1 MESISNSLTGTT
13 FHNIVLH
20 MEASIVYGKYLI
32 VDWETVVP
40 DGAVYV
46 ENGRIADVGK
56 YTDLKQ
62 RHTCDQEIGSPEH
75 FVMPGFVNAHSHGKG
90 ITDFQRGHLDDTL
103 ETWKFRSYPGVDPEL
118 DTRWAA
124 VKQLEAGVT
133 TSMHNHDLVDP
144 HSPADEFPAVVEAY
158 KSCGLKV
165 AFAPTL
171 ANRNWFVYG
180 DNEAF
185 VNSLPAELRAVCRTR
200 MDRSKVYG
208 PAAYMAAVG
217 TLAANYGGDPQ
228 VKIMHGPISPQWVDS
243 DTLKAIKSDADK
255 KNLRIHIH
263 VQQTK
268 LQNLYGYKQYGT
280 SLLGFLDSLGFLDEK
295 VTVGHAVWISEK
307 DIELLAARGVSV
319 THHASCNL
327 RVRNGISPVF
337 ELLKAGVQVGIG
349 MDDKEFGDDKD
360 YLEEMRLISKLHR
373 LPAHRLDSDHLRP
386 KEVFRMATEYGART
400 LGWEDEVGSL
410 HKGKRADIVL
420 LDARRISEPF
430 VSPSQSPVDLM
441 VYRAGTRDVDMVM
454 ADGRLVVEKGKAIHI
469 DRSALVDKLR
479 ASLPRDYAGE
489 LEQRNRELKA
499 LRPYIAEWFA
509 GWYNE
514 MEAFEG
520 NPFYHFNNR

>member
-1 MESISNSLTGTT
+1 MRT
-13 FHNIVLH
+13 
-20 MEASIVYGKYLI
+20 SIVFGKYLI
-32 VDWETVVP
+32 VNWETVLA

-46 ENGRIADVGK
+46 ENGRIVDVGK

-75 FVMPGFVNAHSHGKG
+75 IVMPGFVNAHNHGKG

-103 ETWKFRSYPGVDPEL
+103 ETWKFRSYPGVDPAL
-118 DTRWAA
+118 DSRWAA
-124 VKQLEAGVT
+124 IKQLEAGVT

-144 HSPADEFPAVVEAY
+144 HNPEGEFSAVVEAY
-158 KSCGLKV
+158 KSSGLKV
-165 AFAPTL
+165 AFAPTI

-180 DNEAF
+180 DNETF
-185 VNSLPAELRAVCRTR
+185 VQSLPAELQGICRAR
-200 MDRSKVYG
+200 MERSKIFG
-208 PAAYMAAVG
+208 PAEYMAAVDS
-217 TLAANYGGDPQ
+217 LAADYGRDVQ
-228 VKIMHGPISPQWVDS
+228 VKIMHGPISPQWVDEA
-243 DTLKAIKSDADK
+243 TLKAIKADADK

-268 LQNLYGYKQYGT
+268 LQNLYGYTQYGT
-280 SLLGFLDSLGFLDEK
+280 SLLGYLDSIGFLDER
-295 VTVGHAVWISEK
+295 VTIGHAVWISEK
-307 DIELLAARGVSV
+307 DIDLLAARGVSV

-360 YLEEMRLISKLHR
+360 YIEEMRLISKLHR
-373 LPAHRLDSDHLRP
+373 LPSHRLDSAHLQP
-386 KEVFRMATEYGART
+386 KEVFRMATEYGAKT
-400 LGWEDEVGSL
+400 LGWENEVGSL

-420 LDARRISEPF
+420 LHAGRISEPF
-430 VSPSQSPVDLM
+430 VSPTQSAIDL
-441 VYRAGTRDVDMVM
+441 VLYRAGTRDVDMVM
-454 ADGRLVVEKGKAIHI
+454 ADGRLVVEQGKAIHV
-469 DRSALVDKLR
+469 DRGALVAELR
-479 ASLPRDYAGE
+479 ASLPCDYARE

-520 NPFYHFNNR
+520 KPFYHMNDRGGTLK